1 MKTTKLF
8 FALAIAASLAAC
20 TKEVLVE
27 PEKAVD
33 SFDDIK
39 GAKVVAN
46 GFSID
51 PMSEAQ
57 TKVTVENGV
66 PSWSDGDNAG
76 VAWFV
81 NAAGKVT
88 DSQAAVPLNK
98 LSATAYANHKLEYGE
113 GRFQSNSNVY
123 EGWHVAYYPYQE
135 MVRPDELTFTVNPVM
150 DKKINSND
158 DYGRELYENNILLS
172 SAYHI
177 SNDVEGSV
185 KVKDGVIQETMPLH
199 FLTNILRPR
208 FTLAPE
214 FTAKEIKDLQIVSV
228 TLSVKNNN
236 LFAPTLT
243 VNPAYFPTAGDGF
256 EEEDFGKTGDKVALL
271 ADDASY
277 TNSVTTIVSTEN
289 PEDYK
294 LGAESLN
301 FRMFI
306 APVPAPAT
314 ALTAASFTV
323 KVTLS
328 DESSFTLQAGNDT
341 ESKNYK
347 TFEKL
352 AWCLNND
359 AKAQG
364 NNLQTVNV
372 DKNGILNPINLDLD
386 LTVADYSL
394 QHKAAD
400 YDEWCTAIDLAAAM
414 GAEEVAIKVI
424 GEIGFDT
431 EHPLYTGD
439 FESIKVTSGTKAVL
453 AFANDITW
461 SDKITLSKKVPVVV
475 KADGVLT
482 VGEKGLTTTGKITN
496 DGTIVLVE
504 GAKLPKGSIVNN
516 GTIKVSVG
524 SEIVAPTGAGKVV
537 YTVDGT
543 VVTAVI
549 DDLIAKASL
558 NTLVVNAN
566 LESDTALDWSALT
579 VEMIK
584 DAVLRADVTAA
595 AIKVNEGEH
604 AINGNITAPAVTVAE
619 GASLSVDGNING
631 DVTVDGTA
639 DFNSTV
645 INGALTINGDVTLA
659 AEPYD
664 VMNVTI
670 ITNNGD
676 LVANTDVY
684 VQEVYTNLGSTTN
697 TIANGE
703 YTIYYVS
710 LFKYENNGGTTTGYI
725 KPYTPVDPSLG
736 YLVFDGKYFVK
747 DDTGI
752 ANVLA
757 LDEAKIV
764 VVLEDDIEINN
775 TNLGGASTERIEIDA
790 NNHVITFKEDGSSV
804 FGDKA
809 EVTIKNAKIKRVAT
823 AVENQWSKHHLKF
836 GCKVNLESVVLDNSI
851 LLQADANLKDVTIS
865 DNFRFNSGLG
875 SGVYAIWIQPYGQ
888 TINMD
893 NCKIYMNHE
902 EGDGRGI
909 KIEEEDLDGVNM
921 CDPIESVTLTIKDS
935 EIKTN
940 TKAAILVNSRAG
952 AEIKLDNVD
961 HAETADKNNAVWIDK
976 AMKDGSYFT
985 NVIVDGCTKTVEP

>member
-8 FALAIAASLAAC
+8 FALAIAAGLAAC

-33 SFDDIK
+33 SFDEIK

-88 DSQAAVPLNK
+88 DSQAAAPLNK

-135 MVRPDELTFTVNPVM
+135 MTRPGELTFTVNPVM

-185 KVKDGVIQETMPLH
+185 KVKDGVIQENMPLH
-199 FLTNILRPR
+199 FVTNMLRPR

-256 EEEDFGKTGDKVALL
+256 EEEDFGKTGDKVALH
-271 ADDASY
+271 AVDASY

-289 PEDYK
+289 QEDYK

-328 DESSFTLQAGNDT
+328 DESYFTLQAGKDK

-372 DKNGILNPINLDLD
+372 DESGTLNPINLDLD

-394 QHKAAD
+394 KHSAAD
-400 YDEWCTAIDLAAAM
+400 YDKWCTAIDLAAAM
-414 GAEEVAIKVI
+414 GAEEVPISVT
-424 GEIGFDT
+424 GEIVFDT
-431 EHPLYTGD
+431 EHPLYTG
-439 FESIKVTSGTKAVL
+439 ELNSITVKPAAKGAL
-453 AFANDITW
+453 AFADEITW
-461 SDKITLSKKVPVVV
+461 SEKITLSGKVPVVV
-475 KADGVLT
+475 KEGGVLT

-496 DGTIVLVE
+496 DGTIVLVG

-516 GTIKVSVG
+516 GTIEVSVG
-524 SEIVAPTGAGKVV
+524 SEIVAPTGPGKVV
-537 YTVDGT
+537 YTVDET
-543 VVTAVI
+543 VTTDKI
-549 DDLIAKASL
+549 DALITKASL
-558 NTLVVNAN
+558 NTLVVNAD
-566 LESDTALDWSALT
+566 LTSATALSWSPLT
-579 VEMIK
+579 VEMNG
-584 DAVLRADVTAA
+584 AVLTADVTAA
-595 AIKVNEGEH
+595 AINVNDGEN

-619 GASLSVDGNING
+619 DASLSVDGNING

-684 VQEVYTNLGSTTN
+684 VQKVYTNLGSTTN

-710 LFKYENNGGTTTGYI
+710 SFDYENNGGTTTGYI
-725 KPYTPVDPSLG
+725 KPYTPVDPALG
-736 YLVFDGKYFVK
+736 YQEFDGTYFVK
-747 DDTGI
+747 NDTGI

-757 LDEAKIV
+757 LNEAKID
-764 VVLEDDIEINN
+764 VVLESNVAIDVNAA
-775 TNLGGASTERIEIDA
+775 LGGAATTAINIDA
-790 NNHVITFKEDGSSV
+790 NGSTITFKQEGDISYNETVAGGKYIKTANTEAVLTICNGNISKTGTTSV
-804 FGDKA
+804 DQFNHNILFSTKVVMNNVNSDRAFNFMADA
-809 EVTIKNAKIKRVAT
+809 ELNNVTI
-823 AVENQWSKHHLKF
+823 
-836 GCKVNLESVVLDNSI
+836 
-851 LLQADANLKDVTIS
+851 ADPND
-865 DNFRFNSGLG
+865 
-875 SGVYAIWIQPYGQ
+875 VYAIWIQPVGQ
-888 TINMD
+888 TVILD
-893 NCKIYMNHE
+893 KCHVLATL
-902 EGDGRGI
+902 GDGI
-909 KIEEEDLDGVNM
+909 KIEESRTDG
-921 CDPIESVTLTIKDS
+921 TLAKPTLKVS
-935 EIKTN
+935 NTEFKTAE
-940 TKAAILVNSRAG
+940 KAAIVVNAAVG
-952 AEIKLDNVD
+952 ADITLNNVTIT
-961 HAETADKNNAVWIDK
+961 ETGDPINAVWIDED
-976 AMKDGSYFT
+976 MKDGSYFT
-985 NVIVDGCTKTVEP
+985 NVKVTGGSKTVEP